1 MEKINNSIPTIPD
14 HLIEKV
20 KIVTKSIEISN
31 KNLFIDAGTNLGQG
45 FEFFNKFFQTR
56 YFDYLLIEPNPYC
69 KKNIEDL
76 INKDNYSDKIKYIKK
91 AASIVDGK
99 VKLYGLVEDHRG
111 VLSDAAT
118 INKKHFSRIYKNNEE
133 EAIEVECFDFIKM
146 LKGLNNYDN
155 IIIKL
160 DIESS
165 EYPILENLIKNNKSI
180 KNICHIFV
188 EFHARYMSFFNKIF
202 YRYREK
208 KIKIGLKKNKINF
221 TEWV

>member
-1 MEKINNSIPTIPD
+1 MEKINNSIAAIPN

-20 KIVTKSIEISN
+20 KTVRKSIEANN

-45 FEFFNKFFQTR
+45 FEFFNKFFKTK

-69 KKNIEDL
+69 RKKIEYL
-76 INKDNYSDKIKYIKK
+76 INKDSYPNKIRYMEK
-91 AASIVDGK
+91 AAGITDGK

-111 VLSDAAT
+111 ILSDAAT
-118 INKKHFSRIYKNNEE
+118 INKKHFSRIYKKNIEK
-133 EAIEVECFDFIKM
+133 AIEVECFDFIKM
-146 LKGLNNYDN
+146 LKGLYNYNN

-180 KNICHIFV
+180 KNIHHIFV
-188 EFHARYMSFFNKIF
+188 EFHAGYMSFFYKIF

-208 KIKIGLKKNKINF
+208 KIKNGLKKNKISF
-221 TEWV
+221 TEWI

>member
-1 MEKINNSIPTIPD
+1 MEEINNSIPTIPD
-14 HLIEKV
+14 RLIEKV
-20 KIVTKSIEISN
+20 KMVTKSIEMDN
-31 KNLFIDAGTNLGQG
+31 NNLFIDAGTNLGQG

-69 KKNIEDL
+69 RKKIEYL

-118 INKKHFSRIYKNNEE
+118 INEKHFSRIYKKNVEK
-133 EAIEVECFDFIKM
+133 AIEVECFDFIKM
-146 LKGLNNYDN
+146 LRGLCNYNN

-180 KNICHIFV
+180 KNIRHIFV
-188 EFHARYMSFFNKIF
+188 EFHAGYMRFFSKIV
-202 YRYREK
+202 YRYRER

-221 TEWV
+221 TEWI